1 MLLMMQGLERG
12 RLSLAKSM
20 LGAED
25 LVKMDSKLCQARSRK
40 VGRQV
45 WQARNSQKGKSLV
58 EGFSVGFGFGSG
70 DGGVV
75 GASLASVMT
84 GKGRK
89 GLVLLEGDLVV
100 GLQLSTLLL
109 SFD

>member
-1 MLLMMQGLERG
+1 M
-12 RLSLAKSM
+12 
-20 LGAED
+20 
-25 LVKMDSKLCQARSRK
+25 
-40 VGRQV
+40 
-45 WQARNSQKGKSLV
+45 